1 MSKSVKPI
9 GLARSRNVQN
19 DWQNAVILLTW
30 YRHFLKKENG
40 GLNQVLRPAKPP
52 TYMTTSIVL
61 YQRAKKAIV
70 NSGVIQ

>member
-1 MSKSVKPI
+1 MLNNVKSI
-9 GLARSRNVQN
+9 GLTRSSNVQN
-19 DWQNAVILLTW
+19 DWQNDLVQA
-30 YRHFLKKENG
+30 FSEENG

-70 NSGVIQ
+70 KSGVIQ